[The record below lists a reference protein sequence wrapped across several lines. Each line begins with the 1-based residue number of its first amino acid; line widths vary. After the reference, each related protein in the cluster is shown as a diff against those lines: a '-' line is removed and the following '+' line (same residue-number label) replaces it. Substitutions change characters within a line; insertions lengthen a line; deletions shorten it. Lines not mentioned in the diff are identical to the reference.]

1 MSTIQTYK
9 DHIVGSGQVDFDF
22 PFPYLD
28 DSHVIVQLDD
38 STSESPGG
46 KFYTV
51 ASSNY
56 TIITSPATL
65 IRFNTAPETGARLRI
80 KRYSNASTALVDFEN
95 GSVLTEVEL
104 DRAYLHNLY
113 LNEEIEEGSGK
124 KVMTKNDV
132 EDDPNEGNFEA
143 DLAKIVDLADPTA
156 AQDAATKN
164 YVDTEITTE
173 RTARVADVDA
183 EETARIAAVSAEES
197 ARIAADALKVSK
209 AGDTM
214 TGALTLPSS
223 DPTDGN
229 HATRKTYVDAEI
241 AATLATG
248 VAGGPIDTANIADDA
263 VTADKIAHT
272 AVTPGSYTNADITV
286 DQQGRITA
294 ASTGSA
300 GTGEA
305 NVQANWTE
313 ADSGSD
319 AFILNKP
326 TIPTNNNQLTNG
338 ANYITDADVAS
349 NSAVTA
355 NTAKVTNATH
365 TGDVTGSGE
374 LTIGDGKVTAAKISS
389 TDTTFNVGT
398 NVGIGAV
405 AGGTFKLEV
414 TGTGNNANFQ
424 ANNAGGASAIFVR
437 NNSTTGT
444 SAIVALVGQTGG
456 TSYSKSLNIDLSS
469 ANNYLQMVH
478 GDGDGIGVR
487 LQNSNGGS
495 GSESGSWYP
504 TFDNKT
510 DLGLASNRWDTVF
523 AGTGAINTSDRNEKE
538 EIEELSEAEKRVAQA
553 CKGLVRKFKFKGGVR
568 KHIGVIAQDV
578 RDAFS
583 AEGLDATQYGLFCS
597 DTWTDEEGN
606 TVTRLGIRYE
616 ELLAFIISAL

>member
-1 MSTIQTYK
+1 MSNIQTYK

-80 KRYSNASTALVDFEN
+80 KRDSNAGTALVDFEN

>member
-1 MSTIQTYK
+1 MANTF
-9 DHIVGSGQVDFDF
+9 VDYTGDNTTTSFAF
-22 PFPYLD
+22 SFPYLD
-28 DSHVIVQLDD
+28 DSHIVVQVDQA
-38 STSESPGG
+38 SVSGG
-46 KFYTV
+46 AFVTKTLTTDY
-51 ASSNY
+51 S
-56 TIITSPATL
+56 IQTSPSKA
-65 IRFNTAPETGARLRI
+65 IIFVTAPATGDRIRI
-80 KRYSNASTALVDFEN
+80 KRDSASETALVDFEN

-124 KVMTKNDV
+124 NVMTKNSS
-132 EDDPNEGNFEA
+132 GNFEA